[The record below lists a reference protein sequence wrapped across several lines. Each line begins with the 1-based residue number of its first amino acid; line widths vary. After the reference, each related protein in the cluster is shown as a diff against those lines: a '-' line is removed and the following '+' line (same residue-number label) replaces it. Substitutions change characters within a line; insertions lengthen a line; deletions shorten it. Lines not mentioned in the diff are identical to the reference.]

1 MEKTPKIWADGMT
14 VKASLRN
21 GKSLIT
27 TSYNVEKFCAFLRK
41 HANEKGYV
49 NVDSWEKDQ
58 PGKFGDTHSASLN
71 TYKPSTKPA
80 NAPSYQTEDADL
92 PF

>member
-1 MEKTPKIWADGMT
+1 MEKKPKIWADGMI

-21 GKSLIT
+21 GKSVIS

-41 HANEKGYV
+41 HVNERGYV

-58 PGKFGDTHSASLN
+58 PGRFGDTHNASLN
-71 TYKPSTKPA
+71 DYVPTSKPA
-80 NAPSYQTEDADL
+80 NRRQQEEADL

>member
-1 MEKTPKIWADGMT
+1 MEKKPKVWADGMT

-21 GKSLIT
+21 GKSVIS

-41 HANEKGYV
+41 HANERGYV

-58 PGKFGDTHSASLN
+58 PGRFGDTHNASLN
-71 TYKPSTKPA
+71 DFVPTSKPA
-80 NAPSYQTEDADL
+80 NRRQQEEADL

>member
-1 MEKTPKIWADGMT
+1 MEKKPKIWADGMI

-21 GKSLIT
+21 GKSVIS
-27 TSYNVEKFCAFLRK
+27 TSYNVDKFCAFLRK
-41 HANEKGYV
+41 HVNERGYV

-58 PGKFGDTHSASLN
+58 PGRFGDTHTASLN
-71 TYKPSTKPA
+71 DFVPTSKPA
-80 NAPSYQTEDADL
+80 NRTQHEDADS

>member
-1 MEKTPKIWADGMT
+1 MEKKPKIWADGMI

-21 GKSLIT
+21 GKSVIS

-41 HANEKGYV
+41 HVNERGYV

-58 PGKFGDTHSASLN
+58 PGRFGDTHNASLN
-71 TYKPSTKPA
+71 DFVPTSKPA
-80 NAPSYQTEDADL
+80 NRRKQEEADL

>member
-1 MEKTPKIWADGMT
+1 MEKKPKIWADGMI

-21 GKSLIT
+21 GKSVIS

-41 HANEKGYV
+41 HVNERGYV

-58 PGKFGDTHSASLN
+58 PGRFGDTHNASLN
-71 TYKPSTKPA
+71 DFVPTSKPA
-80 NAPSYQTEDADL
+80 NRRQQEDADL

>member
-1 MEKTPKIWADGMT
+1 MI

-21 GKSLIT
+21 GKSVIS

-41 HANEKGYV
+41 HVNERGYV

-58 PGKFGDTHSASLN
+58 PGRFGDTHNASLN
-71 TYKPSTKPA
+71 DFVPTSKPA
-80 NAPSYQTEDADL
+80 NRRQQEEADL

>member
-1 MEKTPKIWADGMT
+1 MEKKPKIWADGMI

-21 GKSLIT
+21 GKSVIS
-27 TSYNVEKFCAFLRK
+27 TSYNVDKFCAFLRK
-41 HANEKGYV
+41 HVNERGYV

-58 PGKFGDTHSASLN
+58 PGRFGDTHNASLN
-71 TYKPSTKPA
+71 DFVPTSKPA
-80 NAPSYQTEDADL
+80 NRRQQEEADL

>member
-1 MEKTPKIWADGMT
+1 MEKKPKIWADGMI

-21 GKSLIT
+21 GKSVIS

-41 HANEKGYV
+41 HVNERGYV
-49 NVDSWEKDQ
+49 NVESWEKDQ
-58 PGKFGDTHSASLN
+58 PGRFGDTHNASLN
-71 TYKPSTKPA
+71 DFVPTSKPA
-80 NAPSYQTEDADL
+80 NRRQQEDADL

>member
-1 MEKTPKIWADGMT
+1 MEKKPKIWADGMI

-21 GKSLIT
+21 GKSVIS
-27 TSYNVEKFCAFLRK
+27 TSYNVEKFCEFLRK
-41 HANEKGYV
+41 HVNERGYV

-58 PGKFGDTHSASLN
+58 PGRFGDTHNASLN
-71 TYKPSTKPA
+71 DFVPTSKPA
-80 NAPSYQTEDADL
+80 NRRQQEEADL

>member
-1 MEKTPKIWADGMT
+1 MEKKPKVWADGMT

-21 GKSLIT
+21 GKSVIS

-41 HANEKGYV
+41 HVNERGYV

-58 PGKFGDTHSASLN
+58 PGRFGDTHTASLN
-71 TYKPSTKPA
+71 DYVPTSKPA

>member
-1 MEKTPKIWADGMT
+1 MQMEKKPKIWADGMS

-21 GKSLIT
+21 GKSLIS

-71 TYKPSTKPA
+71 DYKPTSKPA
-80 NAPSYQTEDADL
+80 NVPQEEEADL

>member
-1 MEKTPKIWADGMT
+1 MEKKPKIWADGMI

-21 GKSLIT
+21 GKSVIS

-41 HANEKGYV
+41 HVNERGYV

-58 PGKFGDTHSASLN
+58 PGRFGDTHNASLN
-71 TYKPSTKPA
+71 DFVPTSKPA
-80 NAPSYQTEDADL
+80 NRRQQEEADL

>member
-21 GKSLIT
+21 GKSLIN

-49 NVDSWEKDQ
+49 NIDSWEKDQ

-71 TYKPSTKPA
+71 TYKPNTKPA